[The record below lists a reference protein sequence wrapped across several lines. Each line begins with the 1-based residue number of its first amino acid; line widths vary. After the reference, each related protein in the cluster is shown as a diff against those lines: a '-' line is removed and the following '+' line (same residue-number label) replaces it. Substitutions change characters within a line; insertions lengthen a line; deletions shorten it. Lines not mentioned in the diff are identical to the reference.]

1 MTSLHRDNRIV
12 RPMLLVE
19 ADLMHINMYSFLHNI
34 GPISF
39 YGRQPSCKFKGNPRL
54 SQLKDSI

>member
-19 ADLMHINMYSFLHNI
+19 ADLMHINVYSFLHNI

-39 YGRQPSCKFKGNPRL
+39 LLVYSSL
-54 SQLKDSI
+54 SLSRIIGLL